1 MPQSQQQRNRTS
13 SATEAN
19 SSPKPLYASQHLLPH
34 LPVPSLNSTFHK
46 YLETLQP
53 HLDSA
58 SFDRNSSHIKN
69 FLQSPLSSTLQA
81 RLEARASEKESWLSE
96 WWNEAAYMSY
106 RDSIV
111 PNVNYFYLHRKGLG
125 KGASQARRAA
135 EIVRATRVF
144 RDLVTTEKLEPESI
158 KSKPLDASA
167 YPALFN
173 ASRIP
178 TKPSDTFEIYPAA
191 PNEHVIVLRKDR
203 LWKVGTKGLA
213 VGDLEGAF
221 QQVIKAADQ
230 SGASD
235 GVGIGTLTGEDRDVW
250 TEARDHLVSL
260 SPVNAEILKS
270 IQSSIVVINLD
281 DTLPAEGRDGR
292 SWNLYTGDGK
302 AGRNRWFDKHEF
314 VVDPNG
320 ESGFNG
326 ERESFAGFHWTSR
339 LPLLPRL

>member
-1 MPQSQQQRNRTS
+1 MAPKTSDQQQRRARTS
-13 SATEAN
+13 SAPAESNSN

-34 LPVPSLNSTFHK
+34 LPVPSLSSTFNK

-53 HLDSA
+53 HLDQAGLS
-58 SFDRNSSHIKN
+58 RNTSHVKE

-81 RLEARASEKESWLSE
+81 RLEARASERESWLSE

-111 PNVNYFYLHRKGLG
+111 PNVNYFYLHRQGLA
-125 KGASQARRAA
+125 KGASQTRRAA
-135 EIVRATRVF
+135 ELVRGARIF

-178 TKPSDTFEIYPAA
+178 TKPSDTFEIYPAGE
-191 PNEHVIVLRKDR
+191 NEHVVVLRKDR
-203 LWKVGTKGLA
+203 LFKVQTKGLG

-221 QQVIKAADQ
+221 QQVIKLADAAEGQ
-230 SGASD
+230 AIS
-235 GVGIGTLTGEDRDVW
+235 IGTLTGEDRDVW

-260 SPVNAEILKS
+260 SPKNAEILKTV
-270 IQSSIVVINLD
+270 QAAIVLVNLD
-281 DTLPAEGRDGR
+281 DTVPAEGRERR
-292 SWNLYTGDGK
+292 SWNLYTGDGMP
-302 AGRNRWFDKHEF
+302 GRNRWFDKHEF
-314 VVDPNG
+314 VVDPKG

-326 ERESFAGFHWTSR
+326 ERES
-339 LPLLPRL
+339 